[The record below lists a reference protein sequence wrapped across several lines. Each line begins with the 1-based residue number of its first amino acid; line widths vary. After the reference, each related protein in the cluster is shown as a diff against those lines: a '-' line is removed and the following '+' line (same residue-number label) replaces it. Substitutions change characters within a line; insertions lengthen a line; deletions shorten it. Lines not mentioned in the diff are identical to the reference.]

1 MNALEDKPY
10 IVSWNLTKQC
20 NLSCPHCYI
29 DAHPNLNS
37 AHENELTR
45 DDAQSVINALSSLN
59 NNLMLILSGGEPMLR
74 EDIFDIVRSAS
85 SAGLIVVL
93 GSNGILLTRDSLRM
107 LKEAGLMGVG
117 ISIDSTGHA
126 HHDSFRGYKGAWDLS
141 VSALRYSKEAGLET
155 QVDVTLTDQNCSEVD
170 DFVELGVSMGAK
182 AVNFFFLVCTGRAMR
197 TDISTENYDV
207 VLKKIAK
214 ISMNERRLMIRAR
227 CAPHFYRIL
236 YEEGFPVQKGMRGCL
251 AGRHYLRIDPEGNIT
266 PCPYMPLT
274 IGNIKEKPLSA
285 IWEESEQ
292 LILLRNGSY
301 NGRCGMCEY
310 TEICGG
316 CRARALAVKEDI
328 MGEDPLCNYT
338 PQSGRQVVFSETL
351 HGQCEWTPEAKERIK
366 KVPFFMQGI
375 VTKIIEAKARER
387 GAAIITEGIID
398 ELKELRNAGK

>member
-93 GSNGILLTRDSLRM
+93 GSNGTLLTRDSLRM

-141 VSALRYSKEAGLET
+141 VSALRYSKEAGL
-155 QVDVTLTDQNCSEVD
+155 DRKS
-170 DFVELGVSMGAK
+170 
-182 AVNFFFLVCTGRAMR
+182 
-197 TDISTENYDV
+197 V
-207 VLKKIAK
+207 V
-214 ISMNERRLMIRAR
+214 
-227 CAPHFYRIL
+227 
-236 YEEGFPVQKGMRGCL
+236 
-251 AGRHYLRIDPEGNIT
+251 
-266 PCPYMPLT
+266 
-274 IGNIKEKPLSA
+274 
-285 IWEESEQ
+285 
-292 LILLRNGSY
+292 
-301 NGRCGMCEY
+301 
-310 TEICGG
+310 
-316 CRARALAVKEDI
+316 
-328 MGEDPLCNYT
+328 
-338 PQSGRQVVFSETL
+338 
-351 HGQCEWTPEAKERIK
+351 
-366 KVPFFMQGI
+366 
-375 VTKIIEAKARER
+375 
-387 GAAIITEGIID
+387 
-398 ELKELRNAGK
+398 

>member
-10 IVSWNLTKQC
+10 IVSWNLTRQC
-20 NLSCPHCYI
+20 NLSCKHCYI
-29 DAHPNLNS
+29 DAHPGVTLEDENEITTDDALSIIKELSLLNS
-37 AHENELTR
+37 
-45 DDAQSVINALSSLN
+45 
-59 NNLMLILSGGEPMLR
+59 NLMLILTGGEPMLR
-74 EDIFDIVRSAS
+74 EDIFDIVHSAS

-93 GSNGILLTRDSLRM
+93 GSNGTLLTRDYLRM
-107 LKEAGLMGVG
+107 LKDAGLMGVG
-117 ISIDSTGHA
+117 ISIDSTGSL

-141 VSALRYSKEAGLET
+141 VSALRYSREEGLET
-155 QVDVTLTDQNCSEVD
+155 QIDVTLTDQNCSEVD
-170 DFVELGVSMGAK
+170 DFVELGVSLGAK

-207 VLKKIAK
+207 VLNKIAK
-214 ISMNERRLMIRAR
+214 ISMKERRLMVRAR

-236 YEEGFPVQKGMRGCL
+236 YEGGFPVQKGMRGCL
-251 AGRHYLRIDPEGNIT
+251 AGRHYLRIDPQGNIT

-274 IGNIKEKPLSA
+274 IGNIMEKPLAA

-292 LILLRNGSY
+292 LMLLRNGAY

-316 CRARALAVKEDI
+316 CRARALSVRGGLME
-328 MGEDPLCNYT
+328 EDPLCHYI

-351 HGQCEWTPEAKERIK
+351 RGQCEWTPEAKERIR

-375 VTKIIEAKARER
+375 VTKIIEAKASER
-387 GAAIITEGIID
+387 GSGIITSKMID
-398 ELKELRNAGK
+398 EFKELRNAKK

>member
-85 SAGLIVVL
+85 SAGFIVVL
-93 GSNGILLTRDSLRM
+93 GSN
-107 LKEAGLMGVG
+107 MGVG

-398 ELKELRNAGK
+398 ELKELRNAMK